1 MTLFLFTIQVLTG
14 ILLLLYKTVTNHMKE
29 QDDNVAHPAMV
40 SNLKSTRIQTVEE
53 FATHRLTRSCCRRS
67 KLGFL
72 FSPTEFETQAEVSFV
87 QAIASTIANRQRFH
101 EAAAIDV
108 LVCVRNR
115 VVRRIRDVEGFDT
128 EL

>member
-1 MTLFLFTIQVLTG
+1 MLACCQNVSNCFRFGPEIRHG
-14 ILLLLYKTVTNHMKE
+14 

-87 QAIASTIANRQRFH
+87 QAVASTIANRQRFH

-108 LVCVRNR
+108 LACVRNR
-115 VVRRIRDVEGFDT
+115 VVRRIRDVERFDT